1 MRKHF
6 VLWVAALLLATA
18 AFAAEQE
25 VGQVV
30 AIDPAAGTFTVK
42 TDDGDHILYRTEP
55 STRLMRSG
63 ATVELGDVSVG
74 ARVTVTAPEG
84 EGDAPR
90 LASNAEFVAA
100 DADAAVAQ
108 PSADTEAD
116 DRMSDRLPGTAS
128 PLPLIALVGAGAMVA
143 GLVVRRLRR

>member
-25 VGQVV
+25 AGQVV

-42 TDDGDHILYRTEP
+42 TDDGDHIIYRTEP

-63 ATVELGDVSVG
+63 TTVELGDVAVG
-74 ARVTVTAPEG
+74 ARVTVTAPEA
-84 EGDAPR
+84 EGNAPR
-90 LASNAEFVAA
+90 LASQAEFVAV
-100 DADAAVAQ
+100 DADAAAQ
-108 PSADTEAD
+108 PRADTGAD
-116 DRMSDRLPGTAS
+116 DRMGERLPGTAS